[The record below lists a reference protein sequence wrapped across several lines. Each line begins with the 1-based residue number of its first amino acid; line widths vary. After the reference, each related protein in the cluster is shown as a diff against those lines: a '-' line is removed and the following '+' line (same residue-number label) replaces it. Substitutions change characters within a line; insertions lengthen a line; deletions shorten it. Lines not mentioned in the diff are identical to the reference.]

1 MVAKK
6 KAAKKEMN
14 MEIKIDSCPQG
25 QVNAKCKTEDCIYQ
39 EGKWRGDNVPD
50 LAVSQ
55 KEKNIFVITC
65 NDETE

>member
-1 MVAKK
+1 
-6 KAAKKEMN
+6 MN
-14 MEIKIDSCPQG
+14 MDVKIEHCPQG
-25 QVNAKCKTEDCIYQ
+25 SVNAKCKTEDCIYQ
-39 EGKWRGDNVPD
+39 EGTWRGDNIPD

>member
-1 MVAKK
+1 
-6 KAAKKEMN
+6 MN
-14 MEIKIDSCPQG
+14 MEVEIKNCPQG

-50 LAVSQ
+50 LAIEQ
-55 KEKNIFVITC
+55 IKKEYLEEIAPLKNIFVITC

>member
-1 MVAKK
+1 MEV
-6 KAAKKEMN
+6 
-14 MEIKIDSCPQG
+14 EIKSCPQG

-55 KEKNIFVITC
+55 KDKNIFVITC

>member
-1 MVAKK
+1 MK
-6 KAAKKEMN
+6 MN
-14 MEIKIDSCPQG
+14 MDVKIEHCPQG
-25 QVNAKCKTEDCIYQ
+25 SVNAKCKTEDCIYQ